1 MDGMTPEPAAAT
13 PAVVLKSLRDRS
25 VRQHH
30 PRLFAGAIKDVIGRP
45 KDGSVVDVL
54 DNKGEWLARGVI
66 NQQSPTAVRLLTWDP
81 SEMVDDAFWARRVR
95 AAVDRRLRDPN
106 LTDTDARR
114 LIFSESDGLPG
125 VIADDYAGYV
135 VVQFATLLALRVK
148 DVVLDALEQ
157 ALQPRAI
164 IPVADDERLKHER
177 VQFDV
182 RRLLAPR
189 GTPPDGPVLIRERG
203 LRFLVDAV
211 GGQKTGFYLDQR
223 ESRSRLARY
232 AAGASVLNGF
242 SYTGAFGV
250 VALANGAA
258 SVVNVDSSVEALAL
272 ADRNAAVNALPRED
286 GQSWANAAGDAFED
300 VRARRKNGERFDIV
314 ILDPPKFA
322 HNADQV
328 ERASRAYKDL
338 NRIGMS
344 LVNPGGLLAT
354 FSCSG
359 VVDAKLFQQ
368 IVFSAAIE
376 AGRDAMIVEQFFQA
390 SDHPV
395 SLTYPESAYL
405 KGLLLR
411 MA

>member
-1 MDGMTPEPAAAT
+1 MMGMTPDPSAAS
-13 PAVVLKSLRDRS
+13 PAVVLKSLRDKS

-45 KDGSVVDVL
+45 KDGSVVDVF
-54 DNKGEWLARGVI
+54 DNKGEWLARGAI
-66 NQQSPTAVRLLTWDP
+66 NQQSPTAVRVLTWDP
-81 SEMVDDAFWARRVR
+81 SEVIDDAFWARRVR
-95 AAVDRRLRDPN
+95 AAVERRDRDPN
-106 LTDTDARR
+106 LADTDARR

-125 VIADDYAGYV
+125 VVADDYAGYV
-135 VVQFATLLALRVK
+135 VVQFATLLALRAK

-157 ALQPRAI
+157 ALRPRAI

-182 RRLLAPR
+182 RRLLEPR
-189 GTPPDGPVLIRERG
+189 GAPPDGPVLIHERG
-203 LRFLVDAV
+203 LRYWVDVV

-223 ESRSRLARY
+223 ESRARLARY
-232 AAGASVLNGF
+232 AAGAAVLNAF

-250 VALANGAA
+250 VALAHGAA
-258 SVVNVDSSVEALAL
+258 SVVNVDSSGDALTL
-272 ADRNAAVNALPRED
+272 ADRNAAANALPRPD
-286 GQSWANAAGDAFED
+286 GQAWANAIGDAFED

-322 HNADQV
+322 HNVDQI

-338 NRIGMS
+338 NRVGLS
-344 LVNPGGLLAT
+344 LVRPGGLLAT

-359 VVDAKLFQQ
+359 VIDAKLFQQ
-368 IVFSAAIE
+368 IIFSAAIE
-376 AGRDAMIVEQFFQA
+376 ANRDAMIVEQFFQA

-395 SLTYPESAYL
+395 ALNYPESAYL

-411 MA
+411 VA